1 MNKWQVAWR
10 WAQTPALGGVAGV
23 LVLAT
28 AGPGTAS
35 VLSAMALV
43 AAGCGL
49 GWQTRRAAQRD
60 TLALQTYLQSR
71 QRFAEQLSPVWGG
84 HIESSRRQMEEA
96 IGALAERF
104 ADIVVRLNQVVGP
117 HGDRPDAAGADPLQQ
132 TFAQS
137 EHTLRQVTQA
147 LQRAMQSKGAMVG
160 RVQELEGF
168 MDELQG
174 MADSVKKIA
183 AQTNLLALNA
193 AIEAAR
199 AGPEGRGFGVLAKE
213 VRSLSALSG
222 ATGTRMAERV
232 AAINGAI
239 VGTRQAAELSAQEDD
254 AQTTQ
259 SQQQIQSVLTEL
271 RQAMQTIT
279 ASSDRLRS
287 ESQQIKGEIDEAL
300 VQLQFQDR
308 VSQVMSHVRRN
319 IERLP
324 AALADGGSAA
334 GTPTTLDAST
344 LLAELEAT
352 YAMVDERTRHAA
364 GNKQDATAAAKPAA
378 VEEITFF

>member
-1 MNKWQVAWR
+1 MNTWQLAWR
-10 WAQTPALGGVAGV
+10 WAQTPALGCVAGM
-23 LVLAT
+23 LVLAV

-35 VLSAMALV
+35 VLSALALM
-43 AAGCGL
+43 AAGGGL
-49 GWQTRRAAQRD
+49 GWLTRRALQRD
-60 TLALQTYLQSR
+60 SLALRAYLQSR
-71 QRFAEQLSPVWGG
+71 QRFAEQLSPVWGA

-96 IGALAERF
+96 IGALTARF
-104 ADIVVRLNQVVGP
+104 ADIVDRLNQLVGP

-137 EHTLRQVTQA
+137 EQTLRQVTQA
-147 LQRAMQSKGAMVG
+147 LQQAMQSKGAMVG

-174 MADSVKKIA
+174 MADSVQKIA

-222 ATGTRMAERV
+222 DTGTRMAERV
-232 AAINGAI
+232 AAINSAI
-239 VGTRQAAELSAQEDD
+239 VGTRQAAELSAQADD
-254 AQTTQ
+254 MQTTQ
-259 SQQQIQSVLTEL
+259 SQQQIQSVLAEL
-271 RQAMQTIT
+271 RQAMQAIT
-279 ASSDRLRS
+279 ASSDRLRG
-287 ESQQIKGEIDEAL
+287 ESQQIKGEINEAL

-324 AALADGGSAA
+324 VALSDGGTAV
-334 GTPTTLDAST
+334 GPPTNLDAST

-352 YAMVDERTRHAA
+352 YAMADEHAVHA
-364 GNKQDATAAAKPAA
+364 GHQPHDGAVAAKPAA